1 MGAAE
6 IILNDIESKLKT
18 NLNKSGLMF
27 HIFSRVKSVDSIKK
41 KMMKKAD
48 SYRQEGKKM
57 QDFLALRITLYFND
71 DVEVVHQ
78 YLKNQSNYV
87 DESVDPAEVDRF
99 HPKRLNIVLR
109 IPENKKEDMK
119 VALSQTSYKDLI
131 DDTYEVQIRT
141 ILSEGWHEVEHDLR
155 YKCQEEWVDFEEE
168 SRLLNGI
175 YATLESAEWS
185 MSALFD
191 RLSYSYYKN
200 GNWNSM
206 MRNKMRLRFRDKS
219 FSEDVINFLNINK
232 EVAKSLFRANRDK
245 VMRLM
250 LEKGFSFP
258 LTYDTI
264 AHVLNYIEVG
274 DGELLQLADGVLVE
288 EMQSLFG
295 PPKENK

>member
-1 MGAAE
+1 MSAAE
-6 IILNDIESKLKT
+6 SILNDIESKLET
-18 NLNKSGLMF
+18 NLIKSGLMF
-27 HIFSRVKSVDSIKK
+27 HIFSRVKSVDSLEK
-41 KMMKKAD
+41 KMKKKAD
-48 SYRQEGKKM
+48 SYRHDGQKM

-71 DVEVVHQ
+71 DVEIVHQ

-87 DESVDPAEVDRF
+87 DESVDAAEVARF

-109 IPENKKEDMK
+109 VPDNKKADMK
-119 VALSQTSYKDLI
+119 VALSQTSYTDLI

-155 YKCQEEWVDFEEE
+155 YKCQEEWADYDEE

-219 FSEDVINFLNINK
+219 FSEDVMKYLNTNK

-245 VMRLM
+245 VMRLI

-274 DGELLQLADGVLVE
+274 DEELLQLADSVLVE

-295 PPKENK
+295 QPKKNK

>member
-1 MGAAE
+1 MSAAE
-6 IILNDIESKLKT
+6 SILNDIESKLEA
-18 NLNKSGLMF
+18 NLIKSGLMF
-27 HIFSRVKSVDSIKK
+27 HIFSRVKSIDSLEK
-41 KMMKKAD
+41 KMKEKEG
-48 SYRQEGKKM
+48 SYRQNGKKM

-71 DVEVVHQ
+71 DVEIVHQ
-78 YLKNQSNYV
+78 YLKNQSNYI

-99 HPKRLNIVLR
+99 HPKRLNIILR

-119 VALSQTSYKDLI
+119 VALSQTSYKNLI

-155 YKCQEEWVDFEEE
+155 YKCKEEWVEYDEE

-219 FSEDVINFLNINK
+219 FSEDVINFLNTNK

-245 VMRLM
+245 VMRVM
-250 LEKGFSFP
+250 LENGFSFP

-274 DGELLQLADGVLVE
+274 DKDLLQLADGVLVE

-295 PPKENK
+295 PPKEKK

>member
-1 MGAAE
+1 MSAAE
-6 IILNDIESKLKT
+6 SILNDIESKLEA
-18 NLNKSGLMF
+18 NLIKSGLMF
-27 HIFSRVKSVDSIKK
+27 HIFSRVKSVESLEK
-41 KMMKKAD
+41 KMVKKAE
-48 SYRQEGKKM
+48 SYRQAGKKM

-71 DVEVVHQ
+71 DVEIVHQ
-78 YLKNQSNYV
+78 YLKNQFNYV
-87 DESVDPAEVDRF
+87 DESVDAAEVDRF

-155 YKCQEEWVDFEEE
+155 YKCQEEWVEYDEE

-219 FSEDVINFLNINK
+219 FSEDVINFLNTNK

-258 LTYDTI
+258 ITYDTI

-274 DGELLQLADGVLVE
+274 DEELLQLADGVLVE

-295 PPKENK
+295 PPKETK

>member
-1 MGAAE
+1 MSAAE
-6 IILNDIESKLKT
+6 SILKDIESQLET
-18 NLNKSGLMF
+18 NLIKSGLMF
-27 HIFSRVKSVDSIKK
+27 HIFSRVKSIDSIEK
-41 KMMKKAD
+41 KMAKKAD
-48 SYRQEGKKM
+48 LYRQNGKKM

-71 DVEVVHQ
+71 DVEIVHQ
-78 YLKNQSNYV
+78 YFKNQSNYV
-87 DESVDPAEVDRF
+87 DESVDAAEVDRF
-99 HPKRLNIVLR
+99 HPKRLNIILR
-109 IPENKKEDMK
+109 IPDNRKEDMK
-119 VALSQTSYKDLI
+119 VALAQTSYKDLI

-155 YKCQEEWVDFEEE
+155 YKCQEEWIDYDEE

-219 FSEDVINFLNINK
+219 FSEDLIKFLNTNK
-232 EVAKSLFRANRDK
+232 EIAKSIFRANRDK
-245 VMRLM
+245 VMMQM

-264 AHVLNYIEVG
+264 AHVINYIEVG
-274 DGELLQLADGVLVE
+274 NRELLQLADNVLVE

-295 PPKENK
+295 SPKDNK

>member
-1 MGAAE
+1 MSAAE
-6 IILNDIESKLKT
+6 SILNDIESKLEA
-18 NLNKSGLMF
+18 NLIKSGLMF
-27 HIFSRVKSVDSIKK
+27 HIFSRVKSVESLEK
-41 KMMKKAD
+41 KMVKKAE
-48 SYRQEGKKM
+48 SYRQAGKKM

-71 DVEVVHQ
+71 DVEIVHQ
-78 YLKNQSNYV
+78 YLKNQFNYV
-87 DESVDPAEVDRF
+87 DESVDAAEVDRF

-155 YKCQEEWVDFEEE
+155 YKCQEEWVEYDEE

-219 FSEDVINFLNINK
+219 LSEDVINFLNTNK
-232 EVAKSLFRANRDK
+232 EVAKSLFRSNRDK

-258 LTYDTI
+258 ITYDTI

-274 DGELLQLADGVLVE
+274 DEELLQLADGVLVE

-295 PPKENK
+295 PPKETK

>member
-1 MGAAE
+1 MSAAE
-6 IILNDIESKLKT
+6 SILSDIESKLEA
-18 NLNKSGLMF
+18 NLIKCGLMF
-27 HIFSRVKSVDSIKK
+27 HIFSRVKSVESLEK
-41 KMMKKAD
+41 KMVKKAE
-48 SYRQEGKKM
+48 SYRQAGKKM

-71 DVEVVHQ
+71 DVEIVHQ
-78 YLKNQSNYV
+78 YLKNQFNYV
-87 DESVDPAEVDRF
+87 DESVDAAEVDRF

-155 YKCQEEWVDFEEE
+155 YKCQEEWVEYDEE

-219 FSEDVINFLNINK
+219 FSEDVINFLNTNK

-258 LTYDTI
+258 ITYDTI

-274 DGELLQLADGVLVE
+274 DEELLQLADGVLVE

-295 PPKENK
+295 PPKETK

>member
-1 MGAAE
+1 MSAAE
-6 IILNDIESKLKT
+6 SILNDIESKLEA
-18 NLNKSGLMF
+18 NLIKSGLMF
-27 HIFSRVKSVDSIKK
+27 HIFSRVKSVESLEK
-41 KMMKKAD
+41 KMVKKAE
-48 SYRQEGKKM
+48 SYRQAGKKM

-71 DVEVVHQ
+71 DVEIVHQ
-78 YLKNQSNYV
+78 YLKNQFNYV
-87 DESVDPAEVDRF
+87 DESVDAAEVDRF

-155 YKCQEEWVDFEEE
+155 YKCQEEWVEYDEE

-219 FSEDVINFLNINK
+219 FSEEVINFLNTNK

-258 LTYDTI
+258 ITYDTI

-274 DGELLQLADGVLVE
+274 DEELLQLADGVLVE

-295 PPKENK
+295 PPKETK